1 MNGLSEDSYLE
12 RCSSF
17 HLKPFLDESCL
28 TPVRESD
35 EELESSDL
43 APINVGFLLGE
54 EDPCPD
60 CDSGD
65 IFQMVSKWV
74 AYIIYIY
81 VPQLSKKL
89 SRVYIEI
96 DELLVVFSKN
106 DERTRMWKKVLE
118 VA

>member
-54 EDPCPD
+54 EDPSPD

-74 AYIIYIY
+74 AYIYIY

-89 SRVYIEI
+89 ARVYIVI
-96 DELLVVFSKN
+96 DKLFEVFSN
-106 DERTRMWKKVLE
+106 DHAKVPE